1 MLKWSEGRT
10 CKDENKTHMHWF
22 QIEKILCAKNDVASS
37 SWSCNYSPKWSVGP
51 ACMLGNEII
60 SISLRAN
67 CLNMTSPGLKQI
79 LIVCNS
85 FKQGTS
91 GNVGHSVCLAL
102 VANHLAEKSNP
113 WSWTSWTTQ
122 GEIFTLRHIR
132 PVLQMFK
139 RKRFKQNLIAHYRK
153 KWRATRVWIC
163 VLLESQLKYQTM

>member
-37 SWSCNYSPKWSVGP
+37 SWSCNYSPKWSGAP
-51 ACMLGNEII
+51 HACWAMRSFQLAYEPIALT
-60 SISLRAN
+60 SL
-67 CLNMTSPGLKQI
+67 GLKQI

-91 GNVGHSVCLAL
+91 GNVGHLVCLAV

-113 WSWTSWTTQ
+113 CSWTSWTTQ

-139 RKRFKQNLIAHYRK
+139 RKRFKQNLIARYRK

>member
-10 CKDENKTHMHWF
+10 CKDENKTHTLVSDRKKQGKTVLPPPAGFVITRQSGLWALHACWAMRSF
-22 QIEKILCAKNDVASS
+22 QLAYEPIALT
-37 SWSCNYSPKWSVGP
+37 
-51 ACMLGNEII
+51 
-60 SISLRAN
+60 SL
-67 CLNMTSPGLKQI
+67 GLKQI

-91 GNVGHSVCLAL
+91 GNMGHLVRLAL

-113 WSWTSWTTQ
+113 CSWTSWTTQ

-139 RKRFKQNLIAHYRK
+139 RKRFKQNLIARYRK